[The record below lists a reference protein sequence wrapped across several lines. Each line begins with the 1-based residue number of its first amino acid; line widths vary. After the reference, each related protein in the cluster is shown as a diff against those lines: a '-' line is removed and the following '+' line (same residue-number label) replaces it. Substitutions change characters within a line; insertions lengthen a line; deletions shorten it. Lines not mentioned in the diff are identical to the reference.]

1 MMRRT
6 AFVTAGRFNESISMG
21 EDYDLYLRI
30 ARQWPLVQ
38 HNTCVLEYREHN
50 ANTSRAQEQMLMSTM
65 VVLDLIEPRLTA
77 SERRR
82 LPHARRR
89 WKHVFRRKTTLG
101 YRLMDL
107 YYTLRTMSG
116 VPFSNYFS
124 RDADGVPVGVA
135 SMMTGEKFAHRA
147 GASGQPD

>member
-1 MMRRT
+1 MAVSATQHLCSGVSRT
-6 AFVTAGRFNESISMG
+6 QREYVAGPG
-21 EDYDLYLRI
+21 
-30 ARQWPLVQ
+30 
-38 HNTCVLEYREHN
+38 
-50 ANTSRAQEQMLMSTM
+50 QMLMSTM
-65 VVLDLIEPRLTA
+65 VVLDLIEPGLTA

-135 SMMTGEKFAHRA
+135 SMMTGEKFARRA
-147 GASGQPD
+147 GAGQPD